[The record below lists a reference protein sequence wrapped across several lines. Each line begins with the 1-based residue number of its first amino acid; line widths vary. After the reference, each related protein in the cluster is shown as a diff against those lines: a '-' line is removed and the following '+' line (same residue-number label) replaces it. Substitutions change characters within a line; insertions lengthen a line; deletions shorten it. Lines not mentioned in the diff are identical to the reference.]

1 MRLVDPLLIV
11 LLIVAIFLAIWVYK
25 LRVRVRD
32 QTAREMAFTP
42 SLLISPEEAQAG
54 AQRGFEGFGL
64 LQRQDWRS
72 RLWDDTR
79 HAPRPLRQ
87 PLLVQ
92 RLDDKDDV
100 YYLVPVG
107 SSDGA
112 IEAAARVDGLS
123 GEYLEA
129 SAFVPGGPE
138 RSWGSMIADWR
149 TEADTR
155 RLIAGRRADR
165 EHHTATSTGAGSVR
179 VHPSFVWKPCV
190 ESRSPFY
197 PFRLV
202 AIGDRQRYVRIDGKE
217 FDSLTDLGPGSL
229 GGESSRLAAHRSN
242 PGS

>member
-1 MRLVDPLLIV
+1 MTLLNQLGLVVFIAAV
-11 LLIVAIFLAIWVYK
+11 LLAFWVYR

-32 QTAREMAFTP
+32 QEAAMQRFSP
-42 SLLISPEEAQAG
+42 SLLISPERAQDG
-54 AQRGFEGFGL
+54 AKRGFERFGL
-64 LQRQDWRS
+64 LERADWRP

-79 HAPRPLRQ
+79 HAARALGQ

-92 RLDDKDDV
+92 RLDDKDAV

-107 SSDGA
+107 SSDDT
-112 IEAAARVDGLS
+112 IEAAARVDGLT

-129 SAFVPGGPE
+129 SAFIPAGPK
-138 RSWGSMIADWR
+138 RSWGSMVAEWHTD
-149 TEADTR
+149 ANTR
-155 RLIAGRRADR
+155 RLIATRGAEGVGD
-165 EHHTATSTGAGSVR
+165 ETSTDAISVR

-202 AIGDRQRYVRIDGKE
+202 AIGERHRYVRIDGKI

-229 GGESSRLAAHRSN
+229 VAESSPARR
-242 PGS
+242 G